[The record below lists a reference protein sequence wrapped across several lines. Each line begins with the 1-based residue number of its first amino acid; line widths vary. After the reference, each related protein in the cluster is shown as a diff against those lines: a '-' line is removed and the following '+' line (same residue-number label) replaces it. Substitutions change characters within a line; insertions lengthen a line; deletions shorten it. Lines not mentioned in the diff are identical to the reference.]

1 MKLRGL
7 AYKEGLV
14 SEPVA
19 PPSGDWTGAQGLVVE
34 RVAFLGLP
42 KSAKG
47 YTAKLPGGEVR
58 NTQELSNAFQ
68 RYPEVQLLPRRLDS

>member
-1 MKLRGL
+1 MKLQGS

-19 PPSGDWTGAQGLVVE
+19 PPSGDYSGAQGLVVE

-47 YTAKLPGGEVR
+47 YTAKLPGGEVG
-58 NTQELSNAFQ
+58 
-68 RYPEVQLLPRRLDS
+68 DSSQDWIDCCGPFVR